1 MARDVPFRR
10 HAARLTPFLVLTHTH
25 TPSHYSALNAA
36 AATTHASLLTARR
49 ACLRAGGVAAVA
61 AGVFVPTGARLLAW
75 MGGTRPSDSL
85 ACARAKFAVWGETL
99 EAGADAALAELQAS
113 AADAQASLAAA
124 FADRSASLA
133 RVAAV
138 AAYVRSSCSSEGD
151 GGGWG
156 RGGGGTLRSSTRRA
170 APPPP
175 AAALSIVE
183 DVASLFAHADDL
195 RAHVMS
201 RAAALLTPRQAAL
214 FWSCAGDTL
223 ALGRALDAAAA
234 AAAGTAAG
242 GGGGDSFGMA
252 PSPSG
257 GLGRAGSESLRVR
270 TRS

>member
-1 MARDVPFRR
+1 MSPGDTRRDSP
-10 HAARLTPFLVLTHTH
+10 LSLDPHTH
-25 TPSHYSALNAA
+25 PHSPSALNTAA
-36 AATTHASLLTARR
+36 AATHATLLAARR
-49 ACLRAGGVAAVA
+49 AALRAGGVASVA

-99 EAGADAALAELQAS
+99 EPGADAALADLQAS
-113 AADAQASLAAA
+113 AASAQASLAAA

-138 AAYVRSSCSSEGD
+138 AAYVRSSCSSEGG

-156 RGGGGTLRSSTRRA
+156 GGAPRATLVRRA
-170 APPPP
+170 APLPPP
-175 AAALSIVE
+175 AAALSIVD

-234 AAAGTAAG
+234 AAAGG
-242 GGGGDSFGMA
+242 GGSDSFGMA
-252 PSPSG
+252 RSPSG
-257 GLGRAGSESLRVR
+257 GLGRAGGGSLRVR
-270 TRS
+270 TGS